1 MSTVE
6 SQALRHEVKFA
17 ASPARYHDLESW
29 IRLHPGG
36 FERSYPARHVNNV
49 YFDTP
54 DLAAYRENLSGTSRR
69 TKLRLRWYGDTLSP
83 NSAVI
88 ELKHRRNHLGWKS
101 RYALGPLDFSAQS
114 WRKINRTIRDQL
126 PKTGRLWFDAQP
138 QPILINRYDRE
149 YFERPERDVRITLDW
164 RQSVFDQ
171 RLQPRPNL
179 RRRANLPDSLVVEI
193 KFSAADR
200 EIGQQMIQGIPIRA
214 SRNSKYAI
222 AVQSILGY

>member
-1 MSTVE
+1 ME
-6 SQALRHEVKFA
+6 SRVLRHEVKFA
-17 ASPARYHDLESW
+17 AATVRYHDLEGW

-36 FERSYPARHVNNV
+36 FERSYPARWVNNV

-69 TKLRLRWYGDTLSP
+69 TKLRLRWYADTPSP
-83 NSAVI
+83 DAAAI
-88 ELKHRRNHLGWKS
+88 ELKHRQNDLGWKS
-101 RYALGPLDFSAQS
+101 HFPIGPFDLGAQS
-114 WRKINRTIRDQL
+114 WMALIRTIRKQL
-126 PKTGRLWFDAQP
+126 PQAARLSFDAHP
-138 QPILINRYDRE
+138 EPILINRYHRE

-164 RQSVFDQ
+164 HQTVFDQ
-171 RLQPRPNL
+171 RPHPGPNL

-193 KFSAADR
+193 KFAAADR
-200 EIGQQMIQGIPIRA
+200 AIGQRMIQGIPIRA